1 MTDEPVSLSALQL
14 SLMRALW
21 SAGKATVAE
30 MVQALREERAL
41 AHTTVSTLLTR
52 LEKRGVVAAER
63 DGRQIVY
70 RPLITESQVRQTM
83 VSGLLTSLFEGRA
96 SDLLSHLLKR
106 DEIDAEDLARIRK
119 LLDAPHGGKYE

>member
-1 MTDEPVSLSALQL
+1 MNDEPVSLSALQL

-21 SAGKATVAE
+21 SAGQATVAE
-30 MVQALREERAL
+30 VVQAVRDERAL

-70 RPLITESQVRQTM
+70 RPLVSESQVRQSM
-83 VSGLLTSLFEGRA
+83 VSGLLTNLFEGRA
-96 SDLLSHLLKR
+96 SDLLSHLIKR
-106 DEIDAEDLARIRK
+106 DEIAPEDLARIRQ
-119 LLDAPHGGKYE
+119 LLDAPRGGGHE

>member
-70 RPLITESQVRQTM
+70 RPLITESQVRQSM
-83 VSGLLTSLFEGRA
+83 VSGLLTNLFEGRA
-96 SDLLSHLLKR
+96 SDLLSHLIKR

-119 LLDAPHGGKYE
+119 LLDAPHGGHHE